1 MSLTVGTIN
10 YILRSHKS
18 KCHLYGIHSAVVTTQ
33 VDRLKVDRLK
43 EKTPACA
50 AGAAGRCAITQSQD
64 RLDSPACAAA
74 AGRSAGDCVMD
85 DHYCPS
91 VFSLQPKHLSS
102 YLLFTIGGA

>member
-1 MSLTVGTIN
+1 MWHLTPF
-10 YILRSHKS
+10 
-18 KCHLYGIHSAVVTTQ
+18 VTTQ

-50 AGAAGRCAITQSQD
+50 AAAGR
-64 RLDSPACAAA
+64 L
-74 AGRSAGDCVMD
+74 AGDCVMD

-102 YLLFTIGGA
+102 YGPFYISHGHQIQEP

>member
-43 EKTPACA
+43 EKT
-50 AGAAGRCAITQSQD
+50 CAITQSQD
-64 RLDSPACAAA
+64 RLDTPACAAA

>member
-10 YILRSHKS
+10 YILWSNKS
-18 KCHLYGIHSAVVTTQ
+18 KCLLYGIHSAVVTTQ

-50 AGAAGRCAITQSQD
+50 A
-64 RLDSPACAAA
+64 A

-91 VFSLQPKHLSS
+91 VFSLQPRHLSS

>member
-1 MSLTVGTIN
+1 MCRCPMI
-10 YILRSHKS
+10 
-18 KCHLYGIHSAVVTTQ
+18 VTTQ

-64 RLDSPACAAA
+64 RLDLPAATRAAQVGA
-74 AGRSAGDCVMD
+74 LAGDCVMH

-91 VFSLQPKHLSS
+91 VFSLN
-102 YLLFTIGGA
+102 T

>member
-18 KCHLYGIHSAVVTTQ
+18 KCLLYGIHSAVVTTQ

-43 EKTPACA
+43 EKT
-50 AGAAGRCAITQSQD
+50 CAITQSQD
-64 RLDSPACAAA
+64 RLDTPACAAA
-74 AGRSAGDCVMD
+74 AGRSAGDCVTD